1 MAKGKRRKHSQRI
14 PKSGKNRSSISSH
27 KQVGSEL
34 LPPFVAMGDQSNTVH
49 SSWMDDRLP
58 EMLWAALIAFSAERA
73 LALGQFRRILDF
85 VAEHGQKQDLH
96 DLTLTGI
103 ANLVDALRSELIRFI
118 AKPPQVSQA
127 LSSLLLFDSLP
138 GKKEWQE
145 HLPEPKSS
153 TETLMGSVGATLWH
167 QSQMATDCRWV
178 RLMAMILAGKV
189 HPLPESADELFKYPN
204 EYDERKV
211 RPSVRAME
219 IACSPP
225 EEQDL
230 TWPQAFWHET
240 WIKTPC
246 FQVSSQYKQPHI
258 DSNVNREHISELRE
272 TLESHWQ
279 GTHVTTTV
287 DAKHDAIFGMALYCL
302 RILEEMLGIGIG
314 TSILGRLGLRT
325 ILEVRVNLG
334 YLLRVDSP
342 ELWKKWRKYGAGQ
355 AKLNAIKFDFDLDPP
370 KFIDIESIEH
380 IASEDIWDE
389 YLTVNLASWSGR
401 DLRRMSERAGLK
413 NSYDQ
418 HYSWTSAY
426 SHGMWGAVRESCF
439 QTCGNPLHRLH
450 RYPQRMPLQD
460 TIDDAVLLVDEI
472 IQEVDMAYPTF
483 ERRLS
488 SQIRS

>member
-73 LALGQFRRILDF
+73 LALGLFRRILDF

-103 ANLVDALRSELIRFI
+103 ANLDDALRSELIRFI

-204 EYDERKV
+204 EYDQRKV

-355 AKLNAIKFDFDLDPP
+355 AKLNAIKFDFDL
-370 KFIDIESIEH
+370 
-380 IASEDIWDE
+380 
-389 YLTVNLASWSGR
+389 GR
-401 DLRRMSERAGLK
+401 
-413 NSYDQ
+413 
-418 HYSWTSAY
+418 
-426 SHGMWGAVRESCF
+426 V
-439 QTCGNPLHRLH
+439 
-450 RYPQRMPLQD
+450 
-460 TIDDAVLLVDEI
+460 
-472 IQEVDMAYPTF
+472 
-483 ERRLS
+483 
-488 SQIRS
+488 